1 MKIKLMDTGKN
12 ILFLLVILVILI
24 SAVVV
29 VLLKMKKDT
38 LEDYFSSEK
47 ILNILVVVEDNE
59 VPISTNVIAY
69 YPETKR
75 AVMFDIPSNTGLI
88 IQSLNRTDGV
98 GAVYTEKGIERF
110 KDEIEKLTGI
120 PLPFYLTMSIKE
132 FSNLTDMLGG
142 LSVFI
147 PSPVDINTESMR
159 VLLPS
164 GSVTLDGDKIRDYLI
179 YKDELDNEREAASR
193 KQKALLALLRAIN
206 DNSPDIFLRD
216 RFVILEDNMHSNL
229 SGGDFKELLSLLC
242 KLDSER
248 LIPQRVTGAIR
259 YVGEKKLLMPFREGY
274 QLKQVI
280 RQAIAVLASDDS
292 SVLERVYALEILN
305 GTGKQ
310 GLARNTS
317 ELYQSF
323 GYDVVNIGNAEEAT
337 KETILIDR
345 IGNPSVAKIVANVI
359 HCENI
364 KTTSLDESSED
375 EDLDYGSEANV
386 DFTLILGSDFN
397 GFTVIKRKKKE

>member
-1 MKIKLMDTGKN
+1 MKIKLMDAGKN
-12 ILFLLVILVILI
+12 LLFMLVILVVLI
-24 SAVVV
+24 SAVAII
-29 VLLKMKKDT
+29 LLKMKNDT
-38 LEDYFSSEK
+38 LDTYLSSEK
-47 ILNILVVVEDNE
+47 ILKILVVVEDE
-59 VPISTNVIAY
+59 GVPLSTNVLAY

-98 GAVYTEKGIERF
+98 GAVFTEKGIIQF
-110 KDEIEKLTGI
+110 KNEIEKLTGI
-120 PLPFYLTMSIKE
+120 GLPFYITMSLAE
-132 FSNLTDMLGG
+132 FSELTDMLGG

-147 PSPVDINTESMR
+147 PTPVDINTEAMR
-159 VLLPS
+159 ILLPS

-179 YKDELDNEREAASR
+179 YEDENENERDASSR
-193 KQKALLALLRAIN
+193 RQKAILALLRAIN
-206 DNSPDIFLRD
+206 DNAPDIFLND
-216 RFVILEDNMHSNL
+216 RFTILEKNLHSNL
-229 SGGDFKELLSLLC
+229 TGGDFKELISSLC

-259 YVGEKKLLMPFREGY
+259 YVGDKKLLMPFREGH

-292 SVLERVYALEILN
+292 SALERVYALEILN

-323 GYDVVNIGNAEEAT
+323 GYDVVNIGNAEEDT
-337 KETILIDR
+337 RETILIDR
-345 IGNPSVAKIVANVI
+345 IGNPNVAKIVANVI
-359 HCENI
+359 RCENI
-364 KTTSLDESSED
+364 KTTTLPED
-375 EDLDYGSEANV
+375 EDYGSEANV

-397 GFTVIKRKKKE
+397 GFTVIKRKKK

>member
-12 ILFLLVILVILI
+12 LLFLLIILVILI
-24 SAVVV
+24 STSVI
-29 VLLKMKKDT
+29 VLLKMKSDT
-38 LEDYFSSEK
+38 LGDYLSSEK
-47 ILNILVVVEDNE
+47 ILKILVVVEDDGK
-59 VPISTNVIAY
+59 PLSTNVIAY

-98 GAVYTEKGIERF
+98 GAVYTEKGIASF
-110 KDEIEKLTGI
+110 KDEIEDLTDI
-120 PLPFYLTMSIKE
+120 SIPFYLTMSLDE
-132 FSNLTDMLGG
+132 FSALTDMLGG
-142 LSVFI
+142 VSVFI
-147 PSPVDINTESMR
+147 PTPVDINTEAMR
-159 VLLPS
+159 ILLPS
-164 GSVTLDGDKIRDYLI
+164 GSVTLDGDKIKDYLI
-179 YKDELDNEREAASR
+179 YQDEDGNEREAASR
-193 KQKALLALLRAIN
+193 RQKAILALLRAIN
-206 DNSPDIFLRD
+206 DNSPDIFFKD
-216 RFVILEDNMHSNL
+216 RFVILENNIHSNL
-229 SGGDFKELLSLLC
+229 RGSDFKELLTQLC

-259 YVGEKKLLMPFREGY
+259 YVGEKKLLMPFREGH

-292 SVLERVYALEILN
+292 SALERVYALEILN
-305 GTGKQ
+305 GTDKQ

-323 GYDVVNIGNAEEAT
+323 GYDVVNIGNYEEDIR
-337 KETILIDR
+337 ETILIDR

-364 KTTSLDESSED
+364 KTTSLDENSED
-375 EDLDYGSEANV
+375 EDLAYGSEANV